1 MIFAIPCNNFSN
13 FALSKYKI
21 VPKVKP
27 NNMVMTK
34 KILFHGMFAASILA
48 LSLSS
53 CAESRGNS
61 MDSSPQQK
69 ETQFQAQ
76 QQGEFIRTAAHP
88 ASFETDFTVAAE
100 STVNEVVCI
109 KSFATPR
116 QNQYGGGYDPFGMF
130 DFFFGPQERPQ
141 QRRQQPQRNTEPVQT
156 GLGSGVIL
164 SEDGYIVT
172 NNHVI
177 DGAEKLEV
185 LLNDNSTYEA
195 TVVGTDEAT
204 DLALIKIP
212 AKGLSPITFGDSEAV
227 KIGEWVLAVGNP
239 FGFNSTVTA
248 GIVSAK
254 ARSLN
259 QNSRNGRMGIESF
272 IQTDAALNPGNS
284 GGALVNLKG
293 ELIGIN
299 SAIYSNT
306 GSYSGFSFAIPTSIV
321 KKVMVDLMQY
331 GTVQRAVLGC
341 SVTELDAKLAK
352 EKDITAVKSGLL
364 VREVNDRSTAMELGL
379 KENDVITAINGVDV
393 SNFAQLVEQL
403 NKYRPGDQ
411 ITVTYYRNNKKET
424 KTGTLRNT
432 QGSTQ
437 ITKRGEFSDM
447 GCAFMKVS
455 DETKKK
461 LGISNGVSVQG
472 IKSGPF
478 KDAGVKDGFVITE
491 INGMTVNSVDDVEK
505 IFNQITKSD
514 DEDKVMFLVGLYP
527 NGRKYYYAV
536 NLQPE

>member
-1 MIFAIPCNNFSN
+1 
-13 FALSKYKI
+13 
-21 VPKVKP
+21 
-27 NNMVMTK
+27 MVMIK
-34 KILFHGMFAASILA
+34 KNFMSFSGA
-48 LSLSS
+48 LLLGTLLMTS
-53 CAESRGNS
+53 CMESRGHES
-61 MDSSPQQK
+61 DALPLQQQK
-69 ETQFQAQ
+69 TYQEPDESQ
-76 QQGEFIRTAAHP
+76 FIRTASHP

-109 KSFATPR
+109 KSYATPR
-116 QNQYGGGYDPFGMF
+116 QSQYGGGGYDPFGMF
-130 DFFFGPQERPQ
+130 DFFFGPQERQQ
-141 QRRQQPQRNTEPVQT
+141 QRRQQQQQSREPVQT

-195 TVVGTDEAT
+195 TVIGTDEAT
-204 DLALIKIP
+204 DLALIKID
-212 AKGLSPITFGDSEAV
+212 ASGLSAITFGDSEAV

-352 EKDITAVKSGLL
+352 EKDITAVKAGLL
-364 VREVNDRSTAMELGL
+364 VRDVNDRSTAMELGL
-379 KENDVITAINGVDV
+379 QENDVITAINGVEV
-393 SNFAQLVEQL
+393 TNFAQLVEQL
-403 NKYRPGDQ
+403 SKYRPGDQ
-411 ITVTYYRNNKKET
+411 ISVTYYRNNKKET
-424 KTGTLRNT
+424 KSGTLRNT
-432 QGSTQ
+432 QGSTT
-437 ITKRGEFSDM
+437 ITKKGEFSDM
-447 GCAFMKVS
+447 GVAFMKVS

-461 LGISNGVSVQG
+461 LGISSGVSVAG
-472 IKSGPF
+472 IKNGPF

-491 INGMTVNSVDDVEK
+491 INGMSVNSVDDVEK
-505 IFNQITKSD
+505 IYNQIMKSD
-514 DEDKVMFLVGLYP
+514 DEDKVMFLTGLYP
-527 NGRKYYYAV
+527 SGRKYYYAV